1 MIDRLAKIQLSIFA
15 VITVITL
22 SVMAIFYLRL
32 PATFGIGTYGVSA
45 DFVAGGGLYKNANV
59 TYRGV
64 AVGRVESVGLNPN
77 GVTAHMRL
85 NSGTAIPSN
94 VTATVRSVSAI
105 GEQYIDLV
113 PPENPSSTK
122 LRNGFRIQ
130 RQNTRIGQDVADLL
144 RQAETLLG
152 SLGDTRLRELLHEA
166 FIATNGAGPELARLI
181 ESARL
186 LVDEANANYPQVSQL
201 IDQAGPFLQAQI
213 RAGGDIKSL
222 ADGLARFTWQLRAA
236 DPRLRDT
243 LADAPDAIDEA
254 NTAFSG
260 IRPSFP
266 ALAASLANLG
276 RVGVIYHK
284 SIEQLLVVFPA
295 LFAAIITSAGGVPQ
309 DEGAKLDFKIDLHD
323 PPPCMTGFLPPP
335 LVRSPADESVR
346 EIPRDMYCKTAQND
360 PSTVRG
366 ARNYPCQEFPG
377 KRAPTVQLCR
387 DPRGYVPVGTNP
399 WRGPP
404 IPYGTEVTDGR
415 NILPPNKFPYIPP
428 GADPDPGV
436 PIVGPGRRHWYLR
449 ARDDGRIQRREL
461 GGSHARSEAAVV
473 AADTG
478 VAGGQQSTTRRARR
492 KASRPAGPAEG
503 ESSRPAQG
511 AATVRA
517 AARTESKPAK
527 AAKPALRP
535 VKPPPRRPAHRV
547 LVGWLSL
554 AAGLLAIAALAWG
567 VTALVMQNRD
577 ADARQ
582 ARNQRFVDAATQ
594 TVVNMFSYT
603 PDTIDESVN
612 RFVNGTS
619 GPLRGMLNANN
630 NVDNLKGLFRA
641 TNATSEAVVNG
652 AALEGIDEISDNA
665 SVLVS
670 VRVTVAD
677 IDGVNKPSMPYRLRV
692 IVHEDENGRM
702 TGYDLK
708 YPDGGN

>member
-85 NSGTAIPSN
+85 DSGTAIPSN

-436 PIVGPGRRHWYLR
+436 PIVGPPPPG
-449 ARDDGRIQRREL
+449 Q
-461 GGSHARSEAAVV
+461 
-473 AADTG
+473 
-478 VAGGQQSTTRRARR
+478 VAGPGPAPHQPAQPAPPPNDNGPPPPFTSWMPPGYPPEPPQVPYPATIPPPPPPEGTGPPPGPAPGPQPQ
-492 KASRPAGPAEG
+492 ASGPAYTIYDQLSGAFADPAG
-503 ESSRPAQG
+503 
-511 AATVRA
+511 
-517 AARTESKPAK
+517 
-527 AAKPALRP
+527 
-535 VKPPPRRPAHRV
+535 
-547 LVGWLSL
+547 
-554 AAGLLAIAALAWG
+554 
-567 VTALVMQNRD
+567 
-577 ADARQ
+577 
-582 ARNQRFVDAATQ
+582 
-594 TVVNMFSYT
+594 
-603 PDTIDESVN
+603 
-612 RFVNGTS
+612 GT
-619 GPLRGMLNANN
+619 
-630 NVDNLKGLFRA
+630 
-641 TNATSEAVVNG
+641 
-652 AALEGIDEISDNA
+652 GIFA
-665 SVLVS
+665 P
-670 VRVTVAD
+670 
-677 IDGVNKPSMPYRLRV
+677 G
-692 IVHEDENGRM
+692 M
-702 TGYDLK
+702 TGASSAENWVDLMRD
-708 YPDGGN
+708 PRQL

>member
-436 PIVGPGRRHWYLR
+436 PIVGPPPPGQGAGPGPAPHQPAQPAPPPNDNGPPPPFTSWMPPGYPPEPPQVPYPATIPPPPPPEGTGPPPGPAPGPQPQASGPAYTIYDQLSG
-449 ARDDGRIQRREL
+449 AF
-461 GGSHARSEAAVV
+461 
-473 AADTG
+473 ADP
-478 VAGGQQSTTRRARR
+478 AGGT
-492 KASRPAGPAEG
+492 
-503 ESSRPAQG
+503 
-511 AATVRA
+511 
-517 AARTESKPAK
+517 
-527 AAKPALRP
+527 
-535 VKPPPRRPAHRV
+535 
-547 LVGWLSL
+547 
-554 AAGLLAIAALAWG
+554 
-567 VTALVMQNRD
+567 
-577 ADARQ
+577 
-582 ARNQRFVDAATQ
+582 
-594 TVVNMFSYT
+594 
-603 PDTIDESVN
+603 
-612 RFVNGTS
+612 
-619 GPLRGMLNANN
+619 
-630 NVDNLKGLFRA
+630 
-641 TNATSEAVVNG
+641 
-652 AALEGIDEISDNA
+652 GIFA
-665 SVLVS
+665 P
-670 VRVTVAD
+670 
-677 IDGVNKPSMPYRLRV
+677 G
-692 IVHEDENGRM
+692 M
-702 TGYDLK
+702 TGASSAENWVDLMRD
-708 YPDGGN
+708 PRQL

>member
-399 WRGPP
+399 CRVPP

-436 PIVGPGRRHWYLR
+436 PIVGPPPPG
-449 ARDDGRIQRREL
+449 Q
-461 GGSHARSEAAVV
+461 
-473 AADTG
+473 
-478 VAGGQQSTTRRARR
+478 VAGPGPAPHQPAQPAPPPNDNGPPPPFTSWMPPGYPPEPPQVPYPATIPPPPPPEGTGPPPGPAPGPQPQ
-492 KASRPAGPAEG
+492 ASGPAYTIYDQLSGAFADPAG
-503 ESSRPAQG
+503 
-511 AATVRA
+511 
-517 AARTESKPAK
+517 
-527 AAKPALRP
+527 
-535 VKPPPRRPAHRV
+535 
-547 LVGWLSL
+547 
-554 AAGLLAIAALAWG
+554 
-567 VTALVMQNRD
+567 
-577 ADARQ
+577 
-582 ARNQRFVDAATQ
+582 
-594 TVVNMFSYT
+594 
-603 PDTIDESVN
+603 
-612 RFVNGTS
+612 GT
-619 GPLRGMLNANN
+619 
-630 NVDNLKGLFRA
+630 
-641 TNATSEAVVNG
+641 
-652 AALEGIDEISDNA
+652 GIFA
-665 SVLVS
+665 P
-670 VRVTVAD
+670 
-677 IDGVNKPSMPYRLRV
+677 G
-692 IVHEDENGRM
+692 M
-702 TGYDLK
+702 TGASSAENWVDLMRD
-708 YPDGGN
+708 PRQL

>member
-436 PIVGPGRRHWYLR
+436 PIVGPPPPG
-449 ARDDGRIQRREL
+449 Q
-461 GGSHARSEAAVV
+461 
-473 AADTG
+473 
-478 VAGGQQSTTRRARR
+478 VAGPGPAPHQPAQPAPPPNDNGPPPPFTSWMPPVYPPEPPQVPYPATIPPPPPPEGTGPPPGPAPGPQPQ
-492 KASRPAGPAEG
+492 ASGPAYTIYDQLSGAFADPAG
-503 ESSRPAQG
+503 
-511 AATVRA
+511 
-517 AARTESKPAK
+517 
-527 AAKPALRP
+527 
-535 VKPPPRRPAHRV
+535 
-547 LVGWLSL
+547 
-554 AAGLLAIAALAWG
+554 
-567 VTALVMQNRD
+567 
-577 ADARQ
+577 
-582 ARNQRFVDAATQ
+582 
-594 TVVNMFSYT
+594 
-603 PDTIDESVN
+603 
-612 RFVNGTS
+612 GT
-619 GPLRGMLNANN
+619 
-630 NVDNLKGLFRA
+630 
-641 TNATSEAVVNG
+641 
-652 AALEGIDEISDNA
+652 GIFA
-665 SVLVS
+665 P
-670 VRVTVAD
+670 
-677 IDGVNKPSMPYRLRV
+677 G
-692 IVHEDENGRM
+692 M
-702 TGYDLK
+702 TGASSAENWVDLMRD
-708 YPDGGN
+708 PRQL

>member
-201 IDQAGPFLQAQI
+201 IDKAGPFLQAQI

-436 PIVGPGRRHWYLR
+436 PIVGPPPPG
-449 ARDDGRIQRREL
+449 Q
-461 GGSHARSEAAVV
+461 
-473 AADTG
+473 
-478 VAGGQQSTTRRARR
+478 VAGPGPAPHQPAQPAPPPNDNGPPPPFTSWMPPGYPPEPPQVPYPATIPPPPPPEGTGPPPGPAPGPQPQ
-492 KASRPAGPAEG
+492 ASGPAYTIYDQLSGAFADPAG
-503 ESSRPAQG
+503 
-511 AATVRA
+511 
-517 AARTESKPAK
+517 
-527 AAKPALRP
+527 
-535 VKPPPRRPAHRV
+535 
-547 LVGWLSL
+547 
-554 AAGLLAIAALAWG
+554 
-567 VTALVMQNRD
+567 
-577 ADARQ
+577 
-582 ARNQRFVDAATQ
+582 
-594 TVVNMFSYT
+594 
-603 PDTIDESVN
+603 
-612 RFVNGTS
+612 GT
-619 GPLRGMLNANN
+619 
-630 NVDNLKGLFRA
+630 
-641 TNATSEAVVNG
+641 
-652 AALEGIDEISDNA
+652 GIFA
-665 SVLVS
+665 P
-670 VRVTVAD
+670 
-677 IDGVNKPSMPYRLRV
+677 G
-692 IVHEDENGRM
+692 M
-702 TGYDLK
+702 TGASSAENWVDLMRD
-708 YPDGGN
+708 PRQL

>member
-130 RQNTRIGQDVADLL
+130 RQNTRIGRDVADLL

-436 PIVGPGRRHWYLR
+436 PIVGPPPPG
-449 ARDDGRIQRREL
+449 Q
-461 GGSHARSEAAVV
+461 
-473 AADTG
+473 
-478 VAGGQQSTTRRARR
+478 VAGPGPAPHQPAQPAPPPNDNGPPPPFTSWMPPGYPPEPPQVPYPATIPPPPPPEGTGPPPGPAPGPQPQ
-492 KASRPAGPAEG
+492 ASGPAYTIYDQLSGAFADPAG
-503 ESSRPAQG
+503 
-511 AATVRA
+511 
-517 AARTESKPAK
+517 
-527 AAKPALRP
+527 
-535 VKPPPRRPAHRV
+535 
-547 LVGWLSL
+547 
-554 AAGLLAIAALAWG
+554 
-567 VTALVMQNRD
+567 
-577 ADARQ
+577 
-582 ARNQRFVDAATQ
+582 
-594 TVVNMFSYT
+594 
-603 PDTIDESVN
+603 
-612 RFVNGTS
+612 GT
-619 GPLRGMLNANN
+619 
-630 NVDNLKGLFRA
+630 
-641 TNATSEAVVNG
+641 
-652 AALEGIDEISDNA
+652 GIFA
-665 SVLVS
+665 P
-670 VRVTVAD
+670 
-677 IDGVNKPSMPYRLRV
+677 G
-692 IVHEDENGRM
+692 M
-702 TGYDLK
+702 TGASSAENWVDLMRD
-708 YPDGGN
+708 PRQL

>member
-366 ARNYPCQEFPG
+366 ARNYPCQEFHG

-436 PIVGPGRRHWYLR
+436 PIVGPPPPG
-449 ARDDGRIQRREL
+449 Q
-461 GGSHARSEAAVV
+461 
-473 AADTG
+473 
-478 VAGGQQSTTRRARR
+478 VAGPGPAPHQPAQPAPPPNDNGPPPPFTSWMPPGYPPEPPQVPYPATIPPPPPPEGTGPPPGPAPGPQPQ
-492 KASRPAGPAEG
+492 ASGPAYTIYDQLSGAFADPAG
-503 ESSRPAQG
+503 
-511 AATVRA
+511 
-517 AARTESKPAK
+517 
-527 AAKPALRP
+527 
-535 VKPPPRRPAHRV
+535 
-547 LVGWLSL
+547 
-554 AAGLLAIAALAWG
+554 
-567 VTALVMQNRD
+567 
-577 ADARQ
+577 
-582 ARNQRFVDAATQ
+582 
-594 TVVNMFSYT
+594 
-603 PDTIDESVN
+603 
-612 RFVNGTS
+612 GT
-619 GPLRGMLNANN
+619 
-630 NVDNLKGLFRA
+630 
-641 TNATSEAVVNG
+641 
-652 AALEGIDEISDNA
+652 GIFA
-665 SVLVS
+665 P
-670 VRVTVAD
+670 
-677 IDGVNKPSMPYRLRV
+677 G
-692 IVHEDENGRM
+692 M
-702 TGYDLK
+702 TGASSAENWVDLMRD
-708 YPDGGN
+708 PRQL

>member
-45 DFVAGGGLYKNANV
+45 NFVAGGGLYKNANV

-436 PIVGPGRRHWYLR
+436 PIVGPPPPG
-449 ARDDGRIQRREL
+449 Q
-461 GGSHARSEAAVV
+461 
-473 AADTG
+473 
-478 VAGGQQSTTRRARR
+478 VAGPGPAPHQPAQPAPPPNDNGPPPPFTSWMPPGYPPEPPQVPYPATIPPPPPPEGTGPPPGPAPGPQPQ
-492 KASRPAGPAEG
+492 ASGPAYTIYDQLSGAFADPAG
-503 ESSRPAQG
+503 
-511 AATVRA
+511 
-517 AARTESKPAK
+517 
-527 AAKPALRP
+527 
-535 VKPPPRRPAHRV
+535 
-547 LVGWLSL
+547 
-554 AAGLLAIAALAWG
+554 
-567 VTALVMQNRD
+567 
-577 ADARQ
+577 
-582 ARNQRFVDAATQ
+582 
-594 TVVNMFSYT
+594 
-603 PDTIDESVN
+603 
-612 RFVNGTS
+612 GT
-619 GPLRGMLNANN
+619 
-630 NVDNLKGLFRA
+630 
-641 TNATSEAVVNG
+641 
-652 AALEGIDEISDNA
+652 GIFA
-665 SVLVS
+665 P
-670 VRVTVAD
+670 
-677 IDGVNKPSMPYRLRV
+677 G
-692 IVHEDENGRM
+692 M
-702 TGYDLK
+702 TGASSAENWVDLMRD
-708 YPDGGN
+708 PRQL

>member
-32 PATFGIGTYGVSA
+32 PATFGIGTYGVSV

-436 PIVGPGRRHWYLR
+436 PIVGPPPPG
-449 ARDDGRIQRREL
+449 Q
-461 GGSHARSEAAVV
+461 
-473 AADTG
+473 
-478 VAGGQQSTTRRARR
+478 VAGPGPAPHQPAQPAPPPNDNGPPPPFTSWMPPGYPPEPPQVPYPATIPPPPPPEGTGPPPGPAPGPQPQ
-492 KASRPAGPAEG
+492 ASGPAYTIYDQLSGAFADPAG
-503 ESSRPAQG
+503 
-511 AATVRA
+511 
-517 AARTESKPAK
+517 
-527 AAKPALRP
+527 
-535 VKPPPRRPAHRV
+535 
-547 LVGWLSL
+547 
-554 AAGLLAIAALAWG
+554 
-567 VTALVMQNRD
+567 
-577 ADARQ
+577 
-582 ARNQRFVDAATQ
+582 
-594 TVVNMFSYT
+594 
-603 PDTIDESVN
+603 
-612 RFVNGTS
+612 GT
-619 GPLRGMLNANN
+619 
-630 NVDNLKGLFRA
+630 
-641 TNATSEAVVNG
+641 
-652 AALEGIDEISDNA
+652 GIFA
-665 SVLVS
+665 P
-670 VRVTVAD
+670 
-677 IDGVNKPSMPYRLRV
+677 G
-692 IVHEDENGRM
+692 M
-702 TGYDLK
+702 TGASSAENWVDLMRD
-708 YPDGGN
+708 PRQL

>member
-213 RAGGDIKSL
+213 RAGGDVKSL

-436 PIVGPGRRHWYLR
+436 PIVGPPPPG
-449 ARDDGRIQRREL
+449 Q
-461 GGSHARSEAAVV
+461 
-473 AADTG
+473 
-478 VAGGQQSTTRRARR
+478 VAGPGPAPHQPAQPAPPPNDNGPPPPFTSWMPPGYPPEPPQVPYPATIPPPPPPEGTGPPPGPAPGPQPQ
-492 KASRPAGPAEG
+492 ASGPAYTIYDQLSGAFADPAG
-503 ESSRPAQG
+503 
-511 AATVRA
+511 
-517 AARTESKPAK
+517 
-527 AAKPALRP
+527 
-535 VKPPPRRPAHRV
+535 
-547 LVGWLSL
+547 
-554 AAGLLAIAALAWG
+554 
-567 VTALVMQNRD
+567 
-577 ADARQ
+577 
-582 ARNQRFVDAATQ
+582 
-594 TVVNMFSYT
+594 
-603 PDTIDESVN
+603 
-612 RFVNGTS
+612 GT
-619 GPLRGMLNANN
+619 
-630 NVDNLKGLFRA
+630 
-641 TNATSEAVVNG
+641 
-652 AALEGIDEISDNA
+652 GIFA
-665 SVLVS
+665 P
-670 VRVTVAD
+670 
-677 IDGVNKPSMPYRLRV
+677 G
-692 IVHEDENGRM
+692 M
-702 TGYDLK
+702 TGASSAENWVDLMRD
-708 YPDGGN
+708 PRQL

>member
-436 PIVGPGRRHWYLR
+436 PIVGPPPPG
-449 ARDDGRIQRREL
+449 Q
-461 GGSHARSEAAVV
+461 
-473 AADTG
+473 
-478 VAGGQQSTTRRARR
+478 VAGPGPAPHQPAQPAPPPNDNGPPPPFTSWMPPGYPPEPPQVPYPATIPPPPPPEGTGPPPGPAPGPQPQ
-492 KASRPAGPAEG
+492 ASGPAYTIYDQLSGAFADPAG
-503 ESSRPAQG
+503 
-511 AATVRA
+511 
-517 AARTESKPAK
+517 
-527 AAKPALRP
+527 
-535 VKPPPRRPAHRV
+535 
-547 LVGWLSL
+547 
-554 AAGLLAIAALAWG
+554 
-567 VTALVMQNRD
+567 
-577 ADARQ
+577 
-582 ARNQRFVDAATQ
+582 
-594 TVVNMFSYT
+594 
-603 PDTIDESVN
+603 
-612 RFVNGTS
+612 GT
-619 GPLRGMLNANN
+619 
-630 NVDNLKGLFRA
+630 
-641 TNATSEAVVNG
+641 
-652 AALEGIDEISDNA
+652 GIFA
-665 SVLVS
+665 P
-670 VRVTVAD
+670 
-677 IDGVNKPSMPYRLRV
+677 G
-692 IVHEDENGRM
+692 M
-702 TGYDLK
+702 TGASSAENWVDLMRD
-708 YPDGGN
+708 PRQLQWPQIPV

>member
-222 ADGLARFTWQLRAA
+222 ADGLARFTWQLRAV

-436 PIVGPGRRHWYLR
+436 PIVGPPPPG
-449 ARDDGRIQRREL
+449 Q
-461 GGSHARSEAAVV
+461 
-473 AADTG
+473 
-478 VAGGQQSTTRRARR
+478 VAGPGPAPHQPAQPAPPPNDNGPPPPFTSWMPPGYPPEPPQVPYPATIPPPPPPEGTGPPPGPAPGPQPQ
-492 KASRPAGPAEG
+492 ASGPAYTIYDQLSGAFADPAG
-503 ESSRPAQG
+503 
-511 AATVRA
+511 
-517 AARTESKPAK
+517 
-527 AAKPALRP
+527 
-535 VKPPPRRPAHRV
+535 
-547 LVGWLSL
+547 
-554 AAGLLAIAALAWG
+554 
-567 VTALVMQNRD
+567 
-577 ADARQ
+577 
-582 ARNQRFVDAATQ
+582 
-594 TVVNMFSYT
+594 
-603 PDTIDESVN
+603 
-612 RFVNGTS
+612 GT
-619 GPLRGMLNANN
+619 
-630 NVDNLKGLFRA
+630 
-641 TNATSEAVVNG
+641 
-652 AALEGIDEISDNA
+652 GIFA
-665 SVLVS
+665 P
-670 VRVTVAD
+670 
-677 IDGVNKPSMPYRLRV
+677 G
-692 IVHEDENGRM
+692 M
-702 TGYDLK
+702 TGASSAENWVDLMRD
-708 YPDGGN
+708 PRQL

>member
-222 ADGLARFTWQLRAA
+222 ADGLTRFTWQLRAA

-436 PIVGPGRRHWYLR
+436 PIVGPPPPG
-449 ARDDGRIQRREL
+449 Q
-461 GGSHARSEAAVV
+461 
-473 AADTG
+473 
-478 VAGGQQSTTRRARR
+478 VAGPGPAPHQPAQPAPPPNDNGPPPPFTSWMPPGYPPEPPQVPYPATIPPPPPPEGTGPPPGPAPGPQPQ
-492 KASRPAGPAEG
+492 ASGPAYTIYDQLSGAFADPAG
-503 ESSRPAQG
+503 
-511 AATVRA
+511 
-517 AARTESKPAK
+517 
-527 AAKPALRP
+527 
-535 VKPPPRRPAHRV
+535 
-547 LVGWLSL
+547 
-554 AAGLLAIAALAWG
+554 
-567 VTALVMQNRD
+567 
-577 ADARQ
+577 
-582 ARNQRFVDAATQ
+582 
-594 TVVNMFSYT
+594 
-603 PDTIDESVN
+603 
-612 RFVNGTS
+612 GT
-619 GPLRGMLNANN
+619 
-630 NVDNLKGLFRA
+630 
-641 TNATSEAVVNG
+641 
-652 AALEGIDEISDNA
+652 GIFA
-665 SVLVS
+665 P
-670 VRVTVAD
+670 
-677 IDGVNKPSMPYRLRV
+677 G
-692 IVHEDENGRM
+692 M
-702 TGYDLK
+702 TGASSAENWVDLMRD
-708 YPDGGN
+708 PRQL

>member
-309 DEGAKLDFKIDLHD
+309 DEGAKLDFKIDLHE

-436 PIVGPGRRHWYLR
+436 PIVGPPPPG
-449 ARDDGRIQRREL
+449 Q
-461 GGSHARSEAAVV
+461 
-473 AADTG
+473 
-478 VAGGQQSTTRRARR
+478 VAGPGPAPHQPAQPAPPPNDNGPPPPFTSWMPPGYPPEPPQVPYPATIPPPPPPEGTGPPPGPAPGPQPQ
-492 KASRPAGPAEG
+492 ASGPAYTIYDQLSGAFADPAG
-503 ESSRPAQG
+503 
-511 AATVRA
+511 
-517 AARTESKPAK
+517 
-527 AAKPALRP
+527 
-535 VKPPPRRPAHRV
+535 
-547 LVGWLSL
+547 
-554 AAGLLAIAALAWG
+554 
-567 VTALVMQNRD
+567 
-577 ADARQ
+577 
-582 ARNQRFVDAATQ
+582 
-594 TVVNMFSYT
+594 
-603 PDTIDESVN
+603 
-612 RFVNGTS
+612 GT
-619 GPLRGMLNANN
+619 
-630 NVDNLKGLFRA
+630 
-641 TNATSEAVVNG
+641 
-652 AALEGIDEISDNA
+652 GIFA
-665 SVLVS
+665 P
-670 VRVTVAD
+670 
-677 IDGVNKPSMPYRLRV
+677 G
-692 IVHEDENGRM
+692 M
-702 TGYDLK
+702 TGASSAENWVDLMRD
-708 YPDGGN
+708 PRQL

>member
-85 NSGTAIPSN
+85 NSGTVIPSN

-436 PIVGPGRRHWYLR
+436 PIVGPPPPG
-449 ARDDGRIQRREL
+449 Q
-461 GGSHARSEAAVV
+461 
-473 AADTG
+473 
-478 VAGGQQSTTRRARR
+478 VAGPGPAPHQPAQPAPPPNDNGPPPPFTSWMPPGYPPEPPQVPYPATIPPPPPPEGTGPPPGPAPGPQPQ
-492 KASRPAGPAEG
+492 ASGPAYTIYDQLSGAFADPAG
-503 ESSRPAQG
+503 
-511 AATVRA
+511 
-517 AARTESKPAK
+517 
-527 AAKPALRP
+527 
-535 VKPPPRRPAHRV
+535 
-547 LVGWLSL
+547 
-554 AAGLLAIAALAWG
+554 
-567 VTALVMQNRD
+567 
-577 ADARQ
+577 
-582 ARNQRFVDAATQ
+582 
-594 TVVNMFSYT
+594 
-603 PDTIDESVN
+603 
-612 RFVNGTS
+612 GT
-619 GPLRGMLNANN
+619 
-630 NVDNLKGLFRA
+630 
-641 TNATSEAVVNG
+641 
-652 AALEGIDEISDNA
+652 GIFA
-665 SVLVS
+665 P
-670 VRVTVAD
+670 
-677 IDGVNKPSMPYRLRV
+677 G
-692 IVHEDENGRM
+692 M
-702 TGYDLK
+702 TGASSAENWVDLMRD
-708 YPDGGN
+708 PRQL

>member
-436 PIVGPGRRHWYLR
+436 PIVGPPPPG
-449 ARDDGRIQRREL
+449 Q
-461 GGSHARSEAAVV
+461 
-473 AADTG
+473 
-478 VAGGQQSTTRRARR
+478 VAGPGPAPHQPAQPAPPPNDNGPPPPFTSWMPPGYPPEPPQVPYPATIPPPPPPEGTGPPPGPAPGPQPQ
-492 KASRPAGPAEG
+492 ASGPAYTIYDQLSGAFADPAG
-503 ESSRPAQG
+503 
-511 AATVRA
+511 
-517 AARTESKPAK
+517 
-527 AAKPALRP
+527 
-535 VKPPPRRPAHRV
+535 
-547 LVGWLSL
+547 
-554 AAGLLAIAALAWG
+554 
-567 VTALVMQNRD
+567 
-577 ADARQ
+577 
-582 ARNQRFVDAATQ
+582 
-594 TVVNMFSYT
+594 
-603 PDTIDESVN
+603 
-612 RFVNGTS
+612 GT
-619 GPLRGMLNANN
+619 
-630 NVDNLKGLFRA
+630 
-641 TNATSEAVVNG
+641 
-652 AALEGIDEISDNA
+652 GIFA
-665 SVLVS
+665 P
-670 VRVTVAD
+670 
-677 IDGVNKPSMPYRLRV
+677 G
-692 IVHEDENGRM
+692 M
-702 TGYDLK
+702 TGASSAENWVDLMRD
-708 YPDGGN
+708 PRQLSWPQIPV

>member
-436 PIVGPGRRHWYLR
+436 PIVGPPPPG
-449 ARDDGRIQRREL
+449 Q
-461 GGSHARSEAAVV
+461 
-473 AADTG
+473 
-478 VAGGQQSTTRRARR
+478 VAGPGPAPHQPAQPAPPPNDNGPPPPFTSWMPPGYPPEPPQVPYPATIPPPPPPEGTGPPPGPAPGPQPQ
-492 KASRPAGPAEG
+492 ASGPAYTIYDQLSGAFADPAGGTGIPAPG
-503 ESSRPAQG
+503 
-511 AATVRA
+511 
-517 AARTESKPAK
+517 
-527 AAKPALRP
+527 
-535 VKPPPRRPAHRV
+535 
-547 LVGWLSL
+547 
-554 AAGLLAIAALAWG
+554 
-567 VTALVMQNRD
+567 
-577 ADARQ
+577 
-582 ARNQRFVDAATQ
+582 
-594 TVVNMFSYT
+594 
-603 PDTIDESVN
+603 
-612 RFVNGTS
+612 
-619 GPLRGMLNANN
+619 
-630 NVDNLKGLFRA
+630 
-641 TNATSEAVVNG
+641 
-652 AALEGIDEISDNA
+652 
-665 SVLVS
+665 
-670 VRVTVAD
+670 
-677 IDGVNKPSMPYRLRV
+677 
-692 IVHEDENGRM
+692 M
-702 TGYDLK
+702 TGASSAENWVDLMRD
-708 YPDGGN
+708 PRQL

>member
-436 PIVGPGRRHWYLR
+436 PIVGPPPPG
-449 ARDDGRIQRREL
+449 Q
-461 GGSHARSEAAVV
+461 
-473 AADTG
+473 
-478 VAGGQQSTTRRARR
+478 VAGPGPAPHQPAQPAPPPNDNGPPPPFTSWMPPGYPLEPPQVPYPATIPPPPPPEGTGPPPGPAPGPQPQ
-492 KASRPAGPAEG
+492 ASGPAYTIYDQLSGAFADPAG
-503 ESSRPAQG
+503 
-511 AATVRA
+511 
-517 AARTESKPAK
+517 
-527 AAKPALRP
+527 
-535 VKPPPRRPAHRV
+535 
-547 LVGWLSL
+547 
-554 AAGLLAIAALAWG
+554 
-567 VTALVMQNRD
+567 
-577 ADARQ
+577 
-582 ARNQRFVDAATQ
+582 
-594 TVVNMFSYT
+594 
-603 PDTIDESVN
+603 
-612 RFVNGTS
+612 GT
-619 GPLRGMLNANN
+619 
-630 NVDNLKGLFRA
+630 
-641 TNATSEAVVNG
+641 
-652 AALEGIDEISDNA
+652 GIFA
-665 SVLVS
+665 P
-670 VRVTVAD
+670 
-677 IDGVNKPSMPYRLRV
+677 G
-692 IVHEDENGRM
+692 M
-702 TGYDLK
+702 TGASSAENWVDLMRD
-708 YPDGGN
+708 PRQL

>member
-77 GVTAHMRL
+77 GVTAYMRL

-436 PIVGPGRRHWYLR
+436 PIVGPPPPG
-449 ARDDGRIQRREL
+449 Q
-461 GGSHARSEAAVV
+461 
-473 AADTG
+473 
-478 VAGGQQSTTRRARR
+478 VAGPGPAPHQPAQPAPPPNDNGPPPPFTSWMPPGYPPEPPQVPYPATIPPPPPPEGTGPPPGPAPGPQPQ
-492 KASRPAGPAEG
+492 ASGPAYTIYDQLSGAFADPAGGTGIPAPG
-503 ESSRPAQG
+503 
-511 AATVRA
+511 
-517 AARTESKPAK
+517 
-527 AAKPALRP
+527 
-535 VKPPPRRPAHRV
+535 
-547 LVGWLSL
+547 
-554 AAGLLAIAALAWG
+554 
-567 VTALVMQNRD
+567 
-577 ADARQ
+577 
-582 ARNQRFVDAATQ
+582 
-594 TVVNMFSYT
+594 
-603 PDTIDESVN
+603 
-612 RFVNGTS
+612 
-619 GPLRGMLNANN
+619 
-630 NVDNLKGLFRA
+630 
-641 TNATSEAVVNG
+641 
-652 AALEGIDEISDNA
+652 
-665 SVLVS
+665 
-670 VRVTVAD
+670 
-677 IDGVNKPSMPYRLRV
+677 
-692 IVHEDENGRM
+692 M
-702 TGYDLK
+702 TGASSAENWVDLMRD
-708 YPDGGN
+708 PRQL

>member
-436 PIVGPGRRHWYLR
+436 PIVGPPPPG
-449 ARDDGRIQRREL
+449 Q
-461 GGSHARSEAAVV
+461 
-473 AADTG
+473 
-478 VAGGQQSTTRRARR
+478 VAGPGPAPHQPAQPAPPPNDNGPPPPFTSWMPPGYRPEPPQVPYPATIPPPPPPEGTGPPPGPAPGPQPQ
-492 KASRPAGPAEG
+492 ASGPAYTIYDQLSGAFADPAG
-503 ESSRPAQG
+503 
-511 AATVRA
+511 
-517 AARTESKPAK
+517 
-527 AAKPALRP
+527 
-535 VKPPPRRPAHRV
+535 
-547 LVGWLSL
+547 
-554 AAGLLAIAALAWG
+554 
-567 VTALVMQNRD
+567 
-577 ADARQ
+577 
-582 ARNQRFVDAATQ
+582 
-594 TVVNMFSYT
+594 
-603 PDTIDESVN
+603 
-612 RFVNGTS
+612 GT
-619 GPLRGMLNANN
+619 
-630 NVDNLKGLFRA
+630 
-641 TNATSEAVVNG
+641 
-652 AALEGIDEISDNA
+652 GIFA
-665 SVLVS
+665 P
-670 VRVTVAD
+670 
-677 IDGVNKPSMPYRLRV
+677 G
-692 IVHEDENGRM
+692 M
-702 TGYDLK
+702 TGASSAENWVDLMRD
-708 YPDGGN
+708 PRQL

>member
-436 PIVGPGRRHWYLR
+436 PIVGPPPPG
-449 ARDDGRIQRREL
+449 Q
-461 GGSHARSEAAVV
+461 
-473 AADTG
+473 
-478 VAGGQQSTTRRARR
+478 VAGHGPAPHQPAQPAPPPNDNGPPPPFTSWMPPGYPPEPPQVPYPATIPPPPPPEGTGPPPGPAPGPQPQ
-492 KASRPAGPAEG
+492 ASGPAYTIYDQLSGAFADPAG
-503 ESSRPAQG
+503 
-511 AATVRA
+511 
-517 AARTESKPAK
+517 
-527 AAKPALRP
+527 
-535 VKPPPRRPAHRV
+535 
-547 LVGWLSL
+547 
-554 AAGLLAIAALAWG
+554 
-567 VTALVMQNRD
+567 
-577 ADARQ
+577 
-582 ARNQRFVDAATQ
+582 
-594 TVVNMFSYT
+594 
-603 PDTIDESVN
+603 
-612 RFVNGTS
+612 GT
-619 GPLRGMLNANN
+619 
-630 NVDNLKGLFRA
+630 
-641 TNATSEAVVNG
+641 
-652 AALEGIDEISDNA
+652 GIFA
-665 SVLVS
+665 P
-670 VRVTVAD
+670 
-677 IDGVNKPSMPYRLRV
+677 G
-692 IVHEDENGRM
+692 M
-702 TGYDLK
+702 TGASSAENWVDLMRD
-708 YPDGGN
+708 PRQL

>member
-166 FIATNGAGPELARLI
+166 FIVTNGAGPELARLI

-404 IPYGTEVTDGR
+404 ILYGTEVTDGR

-436 PIVGPGRRHWYLR
+436 PIVGPPPPG
-449 ARDDGRIQRREL
+449 Q
-461 GGSHARSEAAVV
+461 
-473 AADTG
+473 
-478 VAGGQQSTTRRARR
+478 VAGPGPAPHQPAQPAPPPNDNGPPPPFTSWMPPGYPPEPPQVPYPATIPPPPPPEGTGPPPGPAPGPQPQ
-492 KASRPAGPAEG
+492 ASGPAYTIYDQLSGAFADPAG
-503 ESSRPAQG
+503 
-511 AATVRA
+511 
-517 AARTESKPAK
+517 
-527 AAKPALRP
+527 
-535 VKPPPRRPAHRV
+535 
-547 LVGWLSL
+547 
-554 AAGLLAIAALAWG
+554 
-567 VTALVMQNRD
+567 
-577 ADARQ
+577 
-582 ARNQRFVDAATQ
+582 
-594 TVVNMFSYT
+594 
-603 PDTIDESVN
+603 
-612 RFVNGTS
+612 GT
-619 GPLRGMLNANN
+619 
-630 NVDNLKGLFRA
+630 
-641 TNATSEAVVNG
+641 
-652 AALEGIDEISDNA
+652 GIFA
-665 SVLVS
+665 P
-670 VRVTVAD
+670 
-677 IDGVNKPSMPYRLRV
+677 G
-692 IVHEDENGRM
+692 M
-702 TGYDLK
+702 TGASSAENWVDLMRD
-708 YPDGGN
+708 PRQL

>member
-366 ARNYPCQEFPG
+366 ARNYPCQEFPS

-436 PIVGPGRRHWYLR
+436 PIVGPPPPG
-449 ARDDGRIQRREL
+449 Q
-461 GGSHARSEAAVV
+461 
-473 AADTG
+473 
-478 VAGGQQSTTRRARR
+478 VAGPGPAPHQPAQPAPPPNDNGPPPPFTSWMPPGYPPEPPQVPYPATIPPPPPPEGTGPPPGPAPGPQPQ
-492 KASRPAGPAEG
+492 ASGPAYTIYDQLSGAFADPAG
-503 ESSRPAQG
+503 
-511 AATVRA
+511 
-517 AARTESKPAK
+517 
-527 AAKPALRP
+527 
-535 VKPPPRRPAHRV
+535 
-547 LVGWLSL
+547 
-554 AAGLLAIAALAWG
+554 
-567 VTALVMQNRD
+567 
-577 ADARQ
+577 
-582 ARNQRFVDAATQ
+582 
-594 TVVNMFSYT
+594 
-603 PDTIDESVN
+603 
-612 RFVNGTS
+612 GT
-619 GPLRGMLNANN
+619 
-630 NVDNLKGLFRA
+630 
-641 TNATSEAVVNG
+641 
-652 AALEGIDEISDNA
+652 GIFA
-665 SVLVS
+665 P
-670 VRVTVAD
+670 
-677 IDGVNKPSMPYRLRV
+677 G
-692 IVHEDENGRM
+692 M
-702 TGYDLK
+702 TGASSAENWVDLMRD
-708 YPDGGN
+708 PRQL

>member
-436 PIVGPGRRHWYLR
+436 PIVGPPPPG
-449 ARDDGRIQRREL
+449 Q
-461 GGSHARSEAAVV
+461 
-473 AADTG
+473 
-478 VAGGQQSTTRRARR
+478 VAGPGPAPHQPAQPAPPPNDNGPPPPFTSWMPPGYPPEPPQVPYPATIPPPPPPEGTGPPPGPAPGPQPQ
-492 KASRPAGPAEG
+492 ASGPAYTIYDQLSGTFADPAG
-503 ESSRPAQG
+503 
-511 AATVRA
+511 
-517 AARTESKPAK
+517 
-527 AAKPALRP
+527 
-535 VKPPPRRPAHRV
+535 
-547 LVGWLSL
+547 
-554 AAGLLAIAALAWG
+554 
-567 VTALVMQNRD
+567 
-577 ADARQ
+577 
-582 ARNQRFVDAATQ
+582 
-594 TVVNMFSYT
+594 
-603 PDTIDESVN
+603 
-612 RFVNGTS
+612 GT
-619 GPLRGMLNANN
+619 
-630 NVDNLKGLFRA
+630 
-641 TNATSEAVVNG
+641 
-652 AALEGIDEISDNA
+652 GIFA
-665 SVLVS
+665 P
-670 VRVTVAD
+670 
-677 IDGVNKPSMPYRLRV
+677 G
-692 IVHEDENGRM
+692 M
-702 TGYDLK
+702 TGASSAENWVDLMRD
-708 YPDGGN
+708 PRQL

>member
-436 PIVGPGRRHWYLR
+436 PIVGPPPPG
-449 ARDDGRIQRREL
+449 Q
-461 GGSHARSEAAVV
+461 
-473 AADTG
+473 
-478 VAGGQQSTTRRARR
+478 VAGPGPAPHQPAQPAPPPNDNGPPPPFTSWMPPGYPPEPPQVPYPATIPPPPPPEGTGPPPGPAPGPQPQ
-492 KASRPAGPAEG
+492 ASGPAYTIYDQLSGAFADPAGG
-503 ESSRPAQG
+503 TG
-511 AATVRA
+511 IF
-517 AARTESKPAK
+517 
-527 AAKPALRP
+527 AL
-535 VKPPPRRPAHRV
+535 
-547 LVGWLSL
+547 G
-554 AAGLLAIAALAWG
+554 
-567 VTALVMQNRD
+567 
-577 ADARQ
+577 
-582 ARNQRFVDAATQ
+582 
-594 TVVNMFSYT
+594 
-603 PDTIDESVN
+603 
-612 RFVNGTS
+612 
-619 GPLRGMLNANN
+619 
-630 NVDNLKGLFRA
+630 
-641 TNATSEAVVNG
+641 
-652 AALEGIDEISDNA
+652 
-665 SVLVS
+665 
-670 VRVTVAD
+670 
-677 IDGVNKPSMPYRLRV
+677 
-692 IVHEDENGRM
+692 M
-702 TGYDLK
+702 TGASSAENWVDLMRD
-708 YPDGGN
+708 PRQL

>member
-346 EIPRDMYCKTAQND
+346 EIPLDMYCKTAQND

-436 PIVGPGRRHWYLR
+436 PIVGPPPPG
-449 ARDDGRIQRREL
+449 Q
-461 GGSHARSEAAVV
+461 
-473 AADTG
+473 
-478 VAGGQQSTTRRARR
+478 VAGPGPAPHQPAQPAPPPNDNGPPPPFTSWMPPGYPPEPPQVPYPATIPPPPPPEGTGPPPGPAPGPQPQ
-492 KASRPAGPAEG
+492 ASGPAYTIYDQLSGAFADPAG
-503 ESSRPAQG
+503 
-511 AATVRA
+511 
-517 AARTESKPAK
+517 
-527 AAKPALRP
+527 
-535 VKPPPRRPAHRV
+535 
-547 LVGWLSL
+547 
-554 AAGLLAIAALAWG
+554 
-567 VTALVMQNRD
+567 
-577 ADARQ
+577 
-582 ARNQRFVDAATQ
+582 
-594 TVVNMFSYT
+594 
-603 PDTIDESVN
+603 
-612 RFVNGTS
+612 GT
-619 GPLRGMLNANN
+619 
-630 NVDNLKGLFRA
+630 
-641 TNATSEAVVNG
+641 
-652 AALEGIDEISDNA
+652 GIFA
-665 SVLVS
+665 P
-670 VRVTVAD
+670 
-677 IDGVNKPSMPYRLRV
+677 G
-692 IVHEDENGRM
+692 M
-702 TGYDLK
+702 TGASSAENWVDLMRD
-708 YPDGGN
+708 PRQL